1 MSMHPPLASRV
12 TSLISSPTMLVSER
26 ARMLRAQSIDV
37 IDMAAGEPD
46 FVTPEVIREASK
58 RALDAGD
65 THYVSQMGVPALREA
80 IARKL
85 TTENGIVTTASEVL
99 VTPGG
104 KAALFVAIHA
114 LVEPGDGV
122 LLPEPAWVS
131 FRPIIELAGGTV
143 QSVPLQ
149 TGFRLTRDALRAAV
163 TSKTRVIVV
172 NSPNNPTGR
181 VFDAQEREA
190 IIELALEH
198 DLTIIA
204 DEIYERVV
212 FAPHQ
217 HVSLAA
223 DPRTADRTVTVNG
236 FSKSFAM
243 TGWRI
248 GYLAGPE
255 RIVNAA
261 AKLHGH
267 SATCTNSF
275 AQAGAIAALAAPRSI
290 VDDMVK
296 VWEARGIRLC
306 TALDALPAFRCPA
319 PDGAFYAFVDV
330 RPTGLRSSV
339 AAQQLL
345 DVHHLA
351 AVPGDA
357 FGASGAGFLR
367 LSFATD
373 DRTIERA
380 IEAFTRFSENAMKV
394 STR

>member
-1 MSMHPPLASRV
+1 
-12 TSLISSPTMLVSER
+12 MLVSER
-26 ARMLRAQSIDV
+26 ARVLRAQGIDV
-37 IDMAAGEPD
+37 IDLAAGEPN
-46 FVTPEVIREASK
+46 FVTAEVIREASK
-58 RALDAGD
+58 HALDAGD

-85 TTENGIVTTASEVL
+85 TTENGIATKPGEVL

-114 LVEPGDGV
+114 LVEKGDGV

-131 FRPIIELAGGTV
+131 FRPMIELAGGIV

-149 TGFRLTRDALRAAV
+149 TGFRVTREALRATV
-163 TSKTRVIVV
+163 TAKSKAIIV

-198 DLTIIA
+198 ELTIIS

-212 FAPHQ
+212 FAPHE

-223 DPRTADRTVTVNG
+223 DPRIADRTVTVNG

-248 GYLAGPE
+248 GYLTGPAN
-255 RIVNAA
+255 IVNAA
-261 AKLHGH
+261 AKLLGH
-267 SATCTNSF
+267 IATCTNSF
-275 AQAGAIAALAAPRSI
+275 AQAGAIAALSAPRSI
-290 VDDMVK
+290 VDGMVTA
-296 VWEARGIRLC
+296 WEARGKRLC
-306 TALDALPAFRCPA
+306 TALDTLPAFHCPT

-330 RPTGLRSSV
+330 RPTGLSSQV

-345 DVHHLA
+345 DQHHLA

-357 FGASGAGFLR
+357 FGAPGAGFLR

-380 IEAFTRFSENAMKV
+380 VEAFTRFSENTMKV
-394 STR
+394 ST